1 LCEESPQ
8 KYLEGRVRI
17 AGNWRERTLV
27 LAMRIVMGSG
37 EKWLFWNFVG
47 CFFYLAAWNVAE
59 DFCHWGARG
68 IFNLLKF
75 AEILT
80 SSKRHS

>member
-8 KYLEGRVRI
+8 KYLESRVRI

-47 CFFYLAAWNVAE
+47 CFFFIWQ
-59 DFCHWGARG
+59 RG
-68 IFNLLKF
+68 MLQRIF
-75 AEILT
+75 ATGVRVEYSIC
-80 SSKRHS
+80 